1 MKWCSAPL
9 ILTTAFNRSRLVP
22 TDLGHPLLVLHC
34 SYSVLGTWCRPMFA
48 QRVFK
53 ASPPQFKPYA
63 ISACM
68 LLVLSG
74 RCPCATCAPPSC
86 CLCAAC
92 ALPVLRMHTAGALPV
107 RSHALPCPPLCTALR
122 ASVRCLCAAKHASVR
137 CHARLRALPCAL
149 PVRGQACLCA
159 LPCAP
164 PCAAMRASVRCHARL
179 CALPC
184 APLCFRLWA
193 TCTSLSPCPV
203 FPPRLLARP
212 CPQGLGGVRPWPSH
226 GPPIS
231 LRTCSPL
238 KEHFKPF
245 PDFPEETSE
254 VAEEV

>member
-1 MKWCSAPL
+1 MVPPHVCPKGLQGIPTSVQAICHQCMYAACTVWALPL
-9 ILTTAFNRSRLVP
+9 R
-22 TDLGHPLLVLHC
+22 
-34 SYSVLGTWCRPMFA
+34 Y
-48 QRVFK
+48 
-53 ASPPQFKPYA
+53 
-63 ISACM
+63 
-68 LLVLSG
+68 
-74 RCPCATCAPPSC
+74 
-86 CLCAAC
+86 LCAA
-92 ALPVLRMHTAGALPV
+92 LMLFV
-107 RSHALPCPPLCTALR
+107 RSMRAACAPHAHCRCTAR
-122 ASVRCLCAAKHASVR
+122 AQPCAAMPASVHCLT
-137 CHARLRALPCAL
+137 RLCAL

-164 PCAAMRASVRCHARL
+164 PCAAMRAAGARPSMPLCAAMRASVRCHAHL